1 MNNWS
6 FIETIGMSP
15 ESLIQGLETDEL
27 VEHQLDIDLPRL
39 YVIFNGKHVTN
50 KNEIDSPIRDLE
62 LLRCCTQ
69 SVFAPALEYLVKV
82 FPTVHIL
89 HNKEGDKSRIDVN
102 RKPIYQNGILSYI
115 SPTITS
121 FDTNCIIST
130 YFRAV
135 RRDDLEP
142 CFLIYM
148 ELFFNLKSSKGT
160 LLFRCESQ
168 LKK

>member
-1 MNNWS
+1 MTNWS

-15 ESLIQGLETDEL
+15 ESLIQGLETKEL
-27 VEHQLDIDLPRL
+27 IEHQLDVDLPRL
-39 YVIFNGKHVTN
+39 DVTINGKHVMNKDEIGSTN
-50 KNEIDSPIRDLE
+50 QE

-89 HNKEGDKSRIDVN
+89 HNKDGDKSKIDVN
-102 RKPIYQNGILSYI
+102 RKPVYYNGILSYI
-115 SPTITS
+115 SPTIRS

-135 RRDDLEP
+135 GKDNLEP

-148 ELFFNLKSSKGT
+148 ELFFNLESNKGT
-160 LLFRCESQ
+160 LLFRLDPQ